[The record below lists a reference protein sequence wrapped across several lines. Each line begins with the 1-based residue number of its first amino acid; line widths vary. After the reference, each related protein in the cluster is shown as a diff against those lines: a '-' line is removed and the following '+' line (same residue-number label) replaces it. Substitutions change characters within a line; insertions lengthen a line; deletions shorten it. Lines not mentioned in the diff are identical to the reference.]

1 MQSVSIDEFVFGLCD
16 FSADQFSMGAVYDYL
31 KNHCADEA
39 TLKPYLFFSEKH
51 YTRNLIFRNELFE
64 LMAICWDVGQASP
77 IHNHWDQSCWMAV
90 PIGKLRVQNF
100 SVVAQDRARGY
111 CQLDRAEAFDIHKR
125 SPTEV
130 DPTEPVHQVLNLPQ
144 FNERAVSLHIY
155 SRPYDRCLVYSLPK
169 SSYQEVTLEYT
180 SERGKLCPGV
190 SL

>member
-1 MQSVSIDEFVFGLCD
+1 MQSVSIDEFVFGLRD

-31 KNHCADEA
+31 QNHCADEA

-90 PIGKLRVQNF
+90 PIGKLRVQNYT
-100 SVVAQDRARGY
+100 VVTQDRVRGY
-111 CQLDRAEAFDIHKR
+111 CQLNRAEAFDIHKQ

-130 DPTEPVHQVLNLPQ
+130 DSTEPVHQVLNLPQ